1 MKHIVGK
8 VLNVKHILTG
18 EHITS
23 VKVQKV
29 NDDAHYPIYCT
40 VIEDFMADGFHYAEG
55 EYLTFDKEGKWR
67 GKNHSDASDFDMILD
82 IPSGDSK
89 TVEILMS
96 DYEEQV
102 MKVAVDVDMAV
113 ELLVPHLKSG
123 KLSLET
129 FEKIVKGK
137 L

>member
-23 VKVQKV
+23 VKVQKI
-29 NDDAHYPIYCT
+29 NDDANYPIYCT
-40 VIEDFMADGFHYAEG
+40 VIEDFRANGFHYTEG

-67 GKNHSDASDFDMILD
+67 GKNHSDVSDFDMILD

-102 MKVAVDVDMAV
+102 MKVAVGVDMAA